1 MNPLNLP
8 ETTLRSWR
16 PRRPAARLERR
27 LFAPAAGTDLPTLR
41 WLWAG
46 FAPAMACVLLTLMV
60 LNREDNGLGI
70 RPAMT
75 HILGRQNNASYATDE
90 TQTAQNHLAAVTF
103 DWTNQSN
110 FNSSIR
116 FAPPTN
122 LSN

>member
-16 PRRPAARLERR
+16 PRPPTAGLESR
-27 LFAPAAGTDLPTLR
+27 LFASQTGAELPTLR

-46 FAPAMACVLLTLMV
+46 LAPAMACVLLTLMV
-60 LNREDNGLGI
+60 LNREDNELGI
-70 RPAMT
+70 QPAMT
-75 HILGRQNNASYATDE
+75 HILGCQNSAAHATDE

>member
-16 PRRPAARLERR
+16 PRRPAAGLERR
-27 LFAPAAGTDLPTLR
+27 LFAAAGTDLPTLR

-46 FAPAMACVLLTLMV
+46 LAPAMACVLLTLMV
-60 LNREDNGLGI
+60 FNHENDELGTG
-70 RPAMT
+70 PAIT
-75 HILGRQNNASYATDE
+75 HIVTSQNRAASAADS